1 MSLIFKCT
9 IVSGQKSVLNDATE
23 KLKSSLNK
31 VLNSCSSFSKIFQFL
46 SSLLFEARSRIY
58 LKTCAIS
65 SPYCLSYFDG
75 VKNKAQSS
83 VQFRLCFTVHMWF
96 IIIAQ

>member
-1 MSLIFKCT
+1 M
-9 IVSGQKSVLNDATE
+9 LNGATE

-31 VLNSCSSFSKIFQFL
+31 VLSSCSSFFKIFQFL
-46 SSLLFEARSRIY
+46 SSLLFEARIGIY

-65 SPYCLSYFDG
+65 SPYCLLYFDG

-83 VQFRLCFTVHMWF
+83 VQFKLCFTVHTRF

>member
-1 MSLIFKCT
+1 M
-9 IVSGQKSVLNDATE
+9 LNGATE

-31 VLNSCSSFSKIFQFL
+31 VLNFCSSFSKIFQFL
-46 SSLLFEARSRIY
+46 SSLLFEARSGIY
-58 LKTCAIS
+58 LKTSVIS

-83 VQFRLCFTVHMWF
+83 VQFKLCFTVHMWF